1 MLNNMKIGVKIASG
15 LTMTTLLAIII
26 GIAGYMIIDHIND
39 QIDLSKAAH
48 SIKHTCL
55 ETSRQGKNYII
66 SKEEIDF
73 KVWMDDVNSIGTI
86 ITNAEKLTDDSEVQ
100 GWLREGLKVVEH
112 YKNLAHKT
120 HKLVL
125 EEMEIDSQTRNAGRK
140 VEAHLRKSVN
150 SEASITA
157 LLNARREEKNLIIY
171 GDRPLHQGEKGYLQ
185 KWKDE
190 IGKIENRGIADEGL
204 KKLIVNYSDL
214 ISRRVKGLEQLGA
227 TTHKLEMV
235 SRSLLMTA
243 DNILDKN
250 KKAVLKA
257 QNRGEML
264 IIFIMGIV
272 VLAAGAMTFFITRT
286 ITRPIA
292 KSVNFAET
300 LSRGDFTETL
310 DIRQKD
316 EIGVLVKALNN
327 MVSSLG
333 NMFKKV
339 AIGVG
344 TLSTSSAELS
354 AISQQ
359 MSSGAENTHA
369 KSNVV
374 AAAAEEM
381 SANMT
386 SVAAATEQASTNVT
400 MVASATEELT
410 ATVNEIARNS
420 DRASAITHKAVS
432 EADSASETV
441 NELGKAAREIDKIT
455 EVITEIS
462 EQTNLLA
469 LNATIEAARAGEA
482 GRGFS
487 VVASEIKE
495 LAKQT
500 AEATQKIKREIGG
513 IQDST
518 EGTVSQI
525 KQISKVIN
533 EVDEIVSTTA
543 AAVEEQSVTTKE
555 IATNVAQ
562 ASQGIQEITENVAQ
576 SAVVAGEIAKDIAG
590 VHQASE
596 ENVTSSS
603 QVSISAEELHKLAKQ
618 LKDMAG
624 RFKI

>member
-15 LTMTTLLAIII
+15 LAITTLLAIII
-26 GIAGYMIIDHIND
+26 GITGYMIIDHIND
-39 QIDLSKAAH
+39 QINISKAAH

-55 ETSRQGKNYII
+55 KTSGQGKNYII
-66 SKEEIDF
+66 NKEEIDF
-73 KVWMDDVNSIGTI
+73 KVWMDNVKSIGAI
-86 ITNAEKLTDDSEVQ
+86 IKNTEEFADDGEVQ
-100 GWLREGLKVVEH
+100 SWLREGLEAVKH
-112 YKNLAHKT
+112 YESLGHKI
-120 HKLVL
+120 HKLIL
-125 EEMEIDSQTRNAGRK
+125 EEMGIDSQMRDAARK
-140 VEAHLRKSVN
+140 IDAHLKTLEN

-157 LLNARREEKNLIIY
+157 LLNARREEKNLLIY
-171 GDRPLHQGEKGYLQ
+171 GDSPLHQEEKSYLQ
-185 KWKDE
+185 KWQDE
-190 IGKIENRGIADEGL
+190 IGKIENLGIKDEGL
-204 KKLIVNYSDL
+204 KKLIDNYRDL
-214 ISRRVKGLEQLGA
+214 VLRREKGLEQLG
-227 TTHKLEMV
+227 TTNHKLEIA

-243 DNILDKN
+243 NNILDKN
-250 KKAVLKA
+250 KMTVLKA

-272 VLAAGAMTFFITRT
+272 VVAAGIMTYFITRT

-327 MVSSLG
+327 MVSNLG
-333 NMFKKV
+333 NMFREV
-339 AIGVG
+339 AVGVD
-344 TLSTSSAELS
+344 TLSASSTELS

-359 MSSGAENTHA
+359 MSSGAENTRA
-369 KSNVV
+369 KSNMV

-400 MVASATEELT
+400 MVAAATEELT
-410 ATVNEIARNS
+410 ATVNEIAGNS

-533 EVDEIVSTTA
+533 DVDEIVSTTA

-603 QVSISAEELHKLAKQ
+603 QVSISAEELHKLAEQ

>member
-1 MLNNMKIGVKIASG
+1 
-15 LTMTTLLAIII
+15 
-26 GIAGYMIIDHIND
+26 
-39 QIDLSKAAH
+39 
-48 SIKHTCL
+48 
-55 ETSRQGKNYII
+55 
-66 SKEEIDF
+66 
-73 KVWMDDVNSIGTI
+73 MDDVKSIGAI
-86 ITNAEKLTDDSEVQ
+86 ITNAEKLTDDRENQS
-100 GWLREGLKVVEH
+100 WLREGLKAVKYYES
-112 YKNLAHKT
+112 LGHKIY
-120 HKLVL
+120 KLVS
-125 EEMEIDSQTRNAGRK
+125 EAMEIDSQMRDAAREIET
-140 VEAHLRKSVN
+140 HLRKLED

-157 LLNARREEKNLIIY
+157 LLNARREEKNLLIY
-171 GDRPLHQGEKGYLQ
+171 GDRLLHQEEKGYLQ

-190 IGKIENRGIADEGL
+190 IGKIENRGIEDEGL
-204 KKLIVNYSDL
+204 KKLIVNYSNL
-214 ISRRVKGLEQLGA
+214 ISRRVKGLEQLGT
-227 TTHKLEMV
+227 TTHELEMV

-250 KKAVLKA
+250 KKAVIKA

-272 VLAAGAMTFFITRT
+272 VLAAGAMTFFITRA

-300 LSRGDFTETL
+300 LSIGDFTETL

-316 EIGVLVKALNN
+316 ETGVLVKALNN
-327 MVSSLG
+327 VVSSLG
-333 NMFKKV
+333 SMFREV
-339 AIGVG
+339 AVGVG
-344 TLSTSSAELS
+344 TLSASSAELS

-359 MSSGAENTHA
+359 MSSGVESSRA
-369 KSNVV
+369 KSNMV

-386 SVAAATEQASTNVT
+386 SIAAATEQASTNVT
-400 MVASATEELT
+400 MIAAATEQLT

-482 GRGFS
+482 GKGFA
-487 VVASEIKE
+487 VVANEIKE

-533 EVDEIVSTTA
+533 DVDEIVSTTA
-543 AAVEEQSVTTKE
+543 VAVEEQSVTTRE

-596 ENVTSSS
+596 EIVISSS
-603 QVSISAEELHKLAKQ
+603 QVNLSAEELSRLADQ
-618 LKDMAG
+618 LQEMAG
-624 RFKI
+624 KFKI